1 MRLLDIADGQSELA
15 LGGGKALFDLEEAS
29 TRALDVRLRLAQP
42 LLGELDLGLRALQA
56 VVKIRAVTD
65 TDSGQHEHDEGEI
78 SRTHQPRRS
87 RLHQQPVMPSRAPI
101 EHLHPTARPDVSGG
115 LGERPSV
122 HLDLHALVA
131 LSGLRRRPDPERAV
145 RALETADDFGSTLTV
160 EAQLALLTVAEA
172 QGLVE
177 LEGLQGAADA
187 VLQIDVDRASNDV
200 QQPARKQ

>member
-1 MRLLDIADGQSELA
+1 
-15 LGGGKALFDLEEAS
+15 
-29 TRALDVRLRLAQP
+29 
-42 LLGELDLGLRALQA
+42 
-56 VVKIRAVTD
+56 
-65 TDSGQHEHDEGEI
+65 
-78 SRTHQPRRS
+78 
-87 RLHQQPVMPSRAPI
+87 
-101 EHLHPTARPDVSGG
+101 
-115 LGERPSV
+115 
-122 HLDLHALVA
+122 
-131 LSGLRRRPDPERAV
+131 V